1 MPVSILSA
9 AKRLGERSG
18 WTLTNLQ
25 MQKMSYIAHMFHLGE
40 TNEPLVDGTFQA
52 WDLGPVHPVL
62 YHAVKRYGAD
72 PVQPDALAHVNS
84 VSDDHPGAKQLDA
97 AVDQLPRNKL
107 VAITHWKGG
116 AWAKNY
122 EPFSRN
128 ALIPNE
134 DILAEYNLRL
144 ANNAE
149 RSEKASSAQS

>member
-1 MPVSILSA
+1 MSILSA